1 MRRTIFLAL
10 LAALLFAPAARATP
24 PLEIQRD
31 CADDGVLQGSYSAS
45 DLRKARDSLPTDAD
59 EYSDCRDVLSR
70 AISDKTA
77 SSSNSGGNG
86 GGGGGGGNSGGG
98 SDPSPDTGS
107 SAPESTA
114 TPSAT
119 PRPAIP
125 PGPPTE
131 ADTAALAQALNHDPA
146 PVDVGGKAVSPG
158 QSRLA
163 ASVGRNTAPG
173 SLFVVFGLLVVAGLV
188 AIGAPFIRR
197 RANARPQA

>member
-10 LAALLFAPAARATP
+10 LAALLIAPAARATP
-24 PLEIQRD
+24 PIEIQRD
-31 CADDGVLQGSYSAS
+31 CVDDGALQGSYSAS

-59 EYSDCRDVLSR
+59 EYSDCRDLLSR
-70 AISDKTA
+70 AIADKTA
-77 SSSNSGGNG
+77 SSGNGGASNG
-86 GGGGGGGNSGGG
+86 GGGGGTSGGG
-98 SDPSPDTGS
+98 SDTSPDTGS

-131 ADTAALAQALNHDPA
+131 ADTQALAQALNHGPT
-146 PVDVGGKAVSPG
+146 PVEVGGKAVSPG

-163 ASVGRNTAPG
+163 ASVGRNSAPG
-173 SLFVVFGLLVVAGLV
+173 SLFAVFGLLVVAGLLAMGV
-188 AIGAPFIRR
+188 PFIRR
-197 RANARPQA
+197 RVNARHQA

>member
-31 CADDGVLQGSYSAS
+31 CADDGTLQGSYSAS

-70 AISDKTA
+70 AIADKTA
-77 SSSNSGGNG
+77 SSGNNG
-86 GGGGGGGNSGGG
+86 GGGGGGGGGSSNGGG
-98 SDPSPDTGS
+98 NASPDTGS
-107 SAPESTA
+107 GAPQSTS
-114 TPSAT
+114 TPAPT

-125 PGPPTE
+125 PGPATE
-131 ADTAALAQALNHDPA
+131 ADTQALAQALNHDA
-146 PVDVGGKAVSPG
+146 QAVDVGGKPVSPG

-163 ASVGRNTAPG
+163 ASVGRNAPPG
-173 SLFVVFGLLVVAGLV
+173 SLFVVFGLLVVAGLI
-188 AIGAPFIRR
+188 AMGAPFIRR
-197 RANARPQA
+197 RANARAQS